1 MGSDFAFIGN
11 QYRIHVGDEDF
22 YIDLL
27 LYHRKL
33 KSLVAIELKAGKFKP
48 EYARKMNFYL
58 AVLDDTVK
66 QKDENSSIGI
76 IICKGKNKTIVEY
89 ALKKSTSAIGIA
101 SYTLTE
107 TLPKEYKD
115 LLPSPKEIEEKLS
128 GFIEALDLGEE

>member
-1 MGSDFAFIGN
+1 MGGDFAFIGN
-11 QYRIHVGDEDF
+11 QYRIQVGDEDF

-33 KSLVAIELKAGKFKP
+33 KSLVVIELKAGKFKP
-48 EYARKMNFYL
+48 EYAGKINFYL

-66 QKDENSSIGI
+66 QEDENPSIGI
-76 IICKGKNKTIVEY
+76 IICKSKSKTIVEY
-89 ALKKSTSAIGIA
+89 ALKKTSNPIGIS

-107 TLPKEYKD
+107 TLPKEYKN

-128 GFIEALDLGEE
+128 GFIDDLSTEE